1 MTRSRRGKLNMKKCQ
16 LKTGIVGKEE
26 IHVQI
31 ICELLNQQGI
41 IFEKINQDMFPQ
53 NKYPCIV
60 AVNMS
65 NEKSELAKSYCV
77 NGERGIIKLEIK
89 DSVYNSLAGIDDHP
103 YLNDS
108 LCDPIISKYALE
120 LSTKIK
126 EVYHLHQL
134 PFVQKFFWPNFSN
147 SCCVMTHDIDSL
159 NNPPSFKK
167 NTLEWIRYAYY
178 NLSDKAYSSNIPLM
192 LEEESKR
199 DIRSSFYFFSDYGKY
214 NQDFVKYLDQI
225 KKAKCEIGLHG
236 SLNSFQSPNMLS
248 QEIEA
253 LEELTET
260 KIRGER
266 QHTLNFL
273 IPHTWRYQDQI
284 GLDYD
289 HTFYYN
295 DKFGFRAGI
304 CHPYHPF
311 DPLKNMRFNL
321 LEIPT
326 SFMDFTAIAN
336 KLTLEEQKEVINKLG
351 KAIEKY
357 HGCLVVNFHNLY
369 INEKRYPSVFR
380 LYKYTLDYIR
390 EKGYWVATA
399 EECAQWW
406 RKRET
411 ANLDI
416 NLIGNILQVI
426 SDTSLPLCIEVPS
439 GKRQMINTTDKIEI
453 NIGD

>member
-1 MTRSRRGKLNMKKCQ
+1 MKKCQ
-16 LKTGIVGKEE
+16 LKTGIIGKEE

-31 ICELLNQQGI
+31 IGELLNQQGI
-41 IFEKINQDMFPQ
+41 IFEEINQNMLLQ
-53 NKYPCIV
+53 NKYPCII
-60 AVNMS
+60 AVNMA
-65 NEKSELAKSYCV
+65 NEKDELAKSYCI
-77 NGERGIIKLEIK
+77 NGEKCIIELEIN
-89 DSVYNSLAGIDDHP
+89 DLIYNSFTGIDDHS
-103 YLNDS
+103 YLNDI

-134 PFVQKFFWPNFSN
+134 PFVQKWFWPNYSN
-147 SCCVMTHDIDSL
+147 SCCVITHDIDSL
-159 NNPPSFKK
+159 DNPPSLKK
-167 NTLEWIRYAYY
+167 NMLEWVRYAYY
-178 NLSDKAYSSNIPLM
+178 NLSGKAYSSNIPLIIK
-192 LEEESKR
+192 EESKR
-199 DIRSSFYFFSDYGKY
+199 DITSSFYLFSDYGKY

-225 KKAKCEIGLHG
+225 KNAKCEIGLHG
-236 SLNSFQSPNMLS
+236 SLNSFQSPKVLI
-248 QEIEA
+248 QETEA
-253 LEELTET
+253 LEKLAET
-260 KIRGER
+260 KICGER

-295 DKFGFRAGI
+295 DKFGFRAGL

-311 DPLKNMRFNL
+311 DPFKNIKFNII
-321 LEIPT
+321 EIPT

-336 KLTLEEQKEVINKLG
+336 KLTLDEQKEVINKIG
-351 KAIEKY
+351 KVVEKY

-380 LYKYTLDYIR
+380 LYKYTLDYIG
-390 EKGYWVATA
+390 ENGYWVATA
-399 EECAQWW
+399 KECAQWW

-416 NLIGNILQVI
+416 KLVGNILQVV
-426 SDTSLPLCIEVPS
+426 SDTSLPLYIEISS
-439 GKRQMINTTDKIEI
+439 GKRQVINVSNKIEI
-453 NIGD
+453 DIGD